1 MDRIEKV
8 SMAVNFIEENLT
20 KKLDLGEVAKQIHY
34 SKNQLHQLFTAIIG
48 LTIHDYI
55 KRRQLT
61 EAAKL
66 LVFSDRPII
75 EIGRASCRERV

>member
-34 SKNQLHQLFTAIIG
+34 SKYHLH
-48 LTIHDYI
+48 
-55 KRRQLT
+55 R
-61 EAAKL
+61 
-66 LVFSDRPII
+66 VFADTHRPYN
-75 EIGRASCRERV
+75 S

>member
-34 SKNQLHQLFTAIIG
+34 SKYHLQKPAGIYQYF
-48 LTIHDYI
+48 Y
-55 KRRQLT
+55 
-61 EAAKL
+61 
-66 LVFSDRPII
+66 
-75 EIGRASCRERV
+75 